1 MPIVSQK
8 VKFNAI
14 KCVGLVNFD
23 DTASEVKKIA
33 HEALEIFSL
42 FFSLKTVNVAPKDF
56 VEHAF

>member
-14 KCVGLVNFD
+14 KCVGLVDFD

-42 FFSLKTVNVAPKDF
+42 FFL
-56 VEHAF
+56 